1 MGIIGGEMQ
10 TGNERGE
17 SCQNAWHTFMKLS
30 LQNMSVCII
39 AHSTTIKEGESNH
52 KKFKLCVLLV
62 SIGRQH
68 VLGLYILMAS

>member
-17 SCQNAWHTFMKLS
+17 YCQRAWHTFMKLS
-30 LQNMSVCII
+30 LQNISVCII
-39 AHSTTIKEGESNH
+39 AHSMTIKEGESNH
-52 KKFKLCVLLV
+52 KNFKLCVLLV